1 MDPQI
6 GEELE
11 IVHPGPID
19 ASVLTQQWDHRST
32 DIWNGKV
39 KYLVLATI
47 LIFMFSLTFSK
58 FFQSRISSTNNGLIF
73 INFAGLGAT

>member
-1 MDPQI
+1 MDPWI

-19 ASVLTQQWDHRST
+19 ASMLTQQPDHRSI

-39 KYLVLATI
+39 NYLVLTTA

-58 FFQSRISSTNNGLIF
+58 FFRSCISSSNNRFIF
-73 INFAGLGAT
+73 Y